1 MKNISYIDTIYT
13 IRTYDMKG
21 SENDREVLNK

>member
-1 MKNISYIDTIYT
+1 MKNISYIDTKYT
-13 IRTYDMKG
+13 LRTYDMKG